1 MIFIV
6 VQFPRRIYCFSH
18 SDILCALEKKEL
30 NCPVWYIAA
39 SPICL
44 YQTFFQQHSLNLWY
58 HLSTVFPWHL
68 NCSSAFCKIRFCVGC
83 VCAWERE
90 RQGGRK
96 RESERE
102 WEIGGEREKTRERRG
117 KVFYYS
123 RKKLFYYIIFL
134 VLGRNWFVKKS
145 SYFYMHVHPSFF
157 CVYKW
162 TIMLWG

>member
-1 MIFIV
+1 MCEHLCMIFIV

-68 NCSSAFCKIRFCVGC
+68 NCSSAFCKIRFCVCC
-83 VCAWERE
+83 VCAWETGRE
-90 RQGGRK
+90 K
-96 RESERE
+96 ERE
-102 WEIGGEREKTRERRG
+102 WKREGNWRRERRLERG
-117 KVFYYS
+117 EE
-123 RKKLFYYIIFL
+123 
-134 VLGRNWFVKKS
+134 KS
-145 SYFYMHVHPSFF
+145 FITAE
-157 CVYKW
+157 K
-162 TIMLWG
+162 TILLYNFSCFG